1 MTELAVTS
9 ASAALAFLV
18 LYGAAVMFTLERIA
32 DRFGPAL
39 LTGFLRHG
47 VVGWFAGLAA
57 LVLAGLVVIV
67 PPDWSGKL
75 LASLVLFLA
84 DSALVA
90 LACYRTWRDGSDARG
105 MLELAHRAA
114 DPAQAVREI
123 LWRAL
128 ERADVATV
136 GLSLRVF
143 ERTSPMRAAL
153 LAWLLGHRVLL
164 DRDWLTT
171 EILAA
176 ELEGGLDEAAAK
188 AVRDIL
194 LPILDSALRREQFDL
209 VYSVTHETMEA
220 LELANPFTNSHAQ
233 LVTDI
238 GRTIWLI
245 GDYRGAA
252 PRKASLPEQLEYMKM
267 IYTIRRR
274 DIWFAL
280 LRRRAS
286 DDIARFVHFLC
297 LFAEDTQDGDNVY
310 SLYTD
315 ILMDGTPA
323 RVLSMKSLRD
333 LANSMRWMRDY
344 EFREASDGAVA
355 KDQFPPLEAPGKKW
369 NGQFVML
376 VAAAQASGLSD
387 EDIGDLAG
395 TYGVLGDTDFMREVK
410 ENKGIWGYGSAKKV
424 LERILGRKA

>member
-1 MTELAVTS
+1 
-9 ASAALAFLV
+9 
-18 LYGAAVMFTLERIA
+18 
-32 DRFGPAL
+32 
-39 LTGFLRHG
+39 
-47 VVGWFAGLAA
+47 
-57 LVLAGLVVIV
+57 
-67 PPDWSGKL
+67 
-75 LASLVLFLA
+75 
-84 DSALVA
+84 
-90 LACYRTWRDGSDARG
+90 
-105 MLELAHRAA
+105 
-114 DPAQAVREI
+114 
-123 LWRAL
+123 
-128 ERADVATV
+128 
-136 GLSLRVF
+136 
-143 ERTSPMRAAL
+143 MRAAL